1 MTIGASTNKT
11 RLPSKPWRRSEATE
25 RVAQRNRLAFGL
37 RLQRLRIIS
46 NYLGVS
52 ARIQLLSKLERIAGH
67 FGELNHPGRLA
78 ATVAALE
85 SLEVKLLAKLGST
98 SMQEGHPRDAAKPR
112 ECRRHPVEPGPG
124 LPKTAPVTAAG
135 GGGRWIC

>member
-1 MTIGASTNKT
+1 MTIGASTNKY
-11 RLPSKPWRRSEATE
+11 RRPSRPWRRSEATE
-25 RVAQRNRLAFGL
+25 RVAQRHRLAFGL

-67 FGELNHPGRLA
+67 FGELNRPGRLA

-85 SLEVKLLAKLGST
+85 NLEAKLLAQLGST
-98 SMQEGHPRDAAKPR
+98 SMQEGNPRDAAKPR
-112 ECRRHPVEPGPG
+112 ERCRQSGEPGPS
-124 LPKTAPVTAAG
+124 LPKTAPATAAG